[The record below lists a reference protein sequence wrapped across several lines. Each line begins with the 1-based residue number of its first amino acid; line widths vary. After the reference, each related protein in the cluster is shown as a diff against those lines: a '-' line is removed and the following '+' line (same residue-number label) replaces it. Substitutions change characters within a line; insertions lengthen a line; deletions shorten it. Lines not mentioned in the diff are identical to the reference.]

1 MKIGSFTVIVAAV
14 VVFLLLLGSSNSR
27 AQMSERCEI
36 APGTNYVYVPPEVTV
51 YSDRSRL
58 TIYLSTNRESL
69 FTFKSLNELGG
80 NFLLELFADGMPLWV
95 VAPRSDLWRYRF
107 KTGRTLVQAVADHR
121 LKDIMLRSK
130 VASLVMV

>member
-1 MKIGSFTVIVAAV
+1 MKIGSLTATMAAGVVI
-14 VVFLLLLGSSNSR
+14 LLLLGSSNSR

-69 FTFKSLNELGG
+69 SRSSRSMNWVETSCLSCSRMGCLCGSLLRDPIYG
-80 NFLLELFADGMPLWV
+80 AT
-95 VAPRSDLWRYRF
+95 DL
-107 KTGRTLVQAVADHR
+107 
-121 LKDIMLRSK
+121 
-130 VASLVMV
+130 